1 MATGPAPA
9 APGRGDAALVVAA
22 VSVAEV
28 GFTHLYLGVHWFSE
42 VLGGRLLRAALVTPS
57 IAAYQRW
64 ITDARR

>member
-1 MATGPAPA
+1 M
-9 APGRGDAALVVAA
+9 AA